1 MNSIFPCIL
10 LGCSSLVASNFLGV
24 RRSGL
29 APIRWSGNE
38 DVLSRMQW
46 WSKGGQPMA
55 ALDKYLLFTPDA
67 GGLNNIRIGWEMT
80 GLVAQYTGRTLVLP
94 PAQPMYLLDMGPRI
108 EAYLPESMKTH
119 QTTTKIEDLIDLN
132 QTKTMLPILTWDE
145 FHELTGLTWAGV
157 KTQAKQV
164 DDKVGF
170 GECTQVPLYKS
181 IQAEYLLMSG
191 EGNRREG
198 FSCGEWW
205 KLGAPKPSLAQFSG
219 GAGWAILTHGF
230 MWHPDAFKVASKAIK
245 FLGLFGYV
253 ALHARYNDFQYKEA
267 REPAEDIFEKLG
279 PFLTPGTFL
288 YIASDEPER
297 FRKLSKHGVN
307 VILFEDFFTN
317 RTGNVLTHEKAKYD
331 PERWFKLTG
340 LVEELICTYSKM
352 FVGSDQSSF
361 SGHIARMRK
370 HAHPPVESLL
380 EHTDIFQT
388 PSEIDAEIR
397 KWNQESTWRLPRT
410 KGNLF

>member
-1 MNSIFPCIL
+1 
-10 LGCSSLVASNFLGV
+10 
-24 RRSGL
+24 
-29 APIRWSGNE
+29 
-38 DVLSRMQW
+38 
-46 WSKGGQPMA
+46 
-55 ALDKYLLFTPDA
+55 
-67 GGLNNIRIGWEMT
+67 
-80 GLVAQYTGRTLVLP
+80 
-94 PAQPMYLLDMGPRI
+94 
-108 EAYLPESMKTH
+108 
-119 QTTTKIEDLIDLN
+119 
-132 QTKTMLPILTWDE
+132 
-145 FHELTGLTWAGV
+145 
-157 KTQAKQV
+157 
-164 DDKVGF
+164 
-170 GECTQVPLYKS
+170 
-181 IQAEYLLMSG
+181 
-191 EGNRREG
+191 
-198 FSCGEWW
+198 
-205 KLGAPKPSLAQFSG
+205 
-219 GAGWAILTHGF
+219 